1 MTKKIQLTVFF
12 AVTLCSYV
20 NSQNFTVTTI
30 NDTPDANL
38 ADGICDDGTG
48 NCSLRAAVME
58 SNALTGS
65 HTISLPSGLYTFGI
79 PGAGEDLAATGDL
92 DINSDITLIG
102 TSSISTIID
111 ADSLDRVFHI
121 LPGNTVVMSLLTI
134 KEGFVIPG
142 NGGGIL
148 NLGNL
153 SLNEMHIS
161 HNVCELNQGGSTLSG
176 FGGGIANE
184 GTLNCTQVTIFNNTA
199 VGGRG
204 TNGSNGG
211 GGGGSTPGF
220 GGGIYNGSSG
230 NIILE
235 NTTISSNAAMGGM
248 NSGGS
253 TNGGNFT
260 MAGNPGAG
268 PNGGTGGASGGG
280 GGANASGDYSGGGGG
295 GSSAGF
301 GGTGGLGGFGGGGGG
316 RGAQSGG
323 GSTGAGGLGGFGGG
337 QGSGPCCSSGGG
349 GGAGAGLGGGLFN
362 NGGSITTTNVTIAF
376 NKAQGGQGRFLNP
389 TSGYA
394 AGGTDGEGHGGGI
407 FNRSGTIDL
416 NNTIVS
422 NNINVNDVENANL
435 NGVSSDE
442 DLYGTFV
449 SSNGHNLIFNIGAG
463 TLTGNTA
470 GNVISSDPLLVAL
483 ADNGGSTH
491 THAILP
497 CPAGP
502 AVNAGDDAIAPLTD
516 QRGFSRNG
524 IADIGSFESD
534 LAVIEISYELIEPCE
549 NASNGSITVTPQ
561 SVPNYTYQWDA
572 AAGNQ
577 TDSTAI
583 NLSAGMYT
591 VTITDGNGCVKDTTF
606 DLIAAPIPLFD
617 SFSDQEECEFYV
629 LPPITG
635 STLSGNE
642 GYYSQSGGVGTPL
655 NQGDA
660 ITATQT
666 VFVYDIIGSCSEEVT
681 FLVTIHDLPEVIS
694 FTGEGTY
701 CEGDIPQNLNVE
713 VEGEAD
719 YTLEYTLDGVSMSS
733 SSTMENIDLGNAP
746 GIYVITGI
754 QDNNCSNTSALTQ
767 SIIVHPL
774 PLAPVVTGETEF
786 CTNEQILPLTAQG
799 NPGTFT
805 WYADENLLQVISTD
819 DQFTPENIIGITNY
833 YITITENGCEGAS
846 QVIPVEVMV
855 CDVIIPTA
863 FTPDDDNTNDTW
875 NIVNI
880 DMVYP
885 NNVVTVYN
893 RFGNKVYESIKGQYD
908 QMPWDGTHNGIQ
920 LPVASYFYL
929 IEYNDEGTTN
939 SSGTVTIV
947 K

>member
-1 MTKKIQLTVFF
+1 
-12 AVTLCSYV
+12 V

-65 HTISLPSGLYTFGI
+65 HSISLPAGLYTLGI
-79 PGAGEDLAATGDL
+79 TGAGEDLSATGDL
-92 DINSDITLIG
+92 DIHSDITLIG
-102 TSSISTIID
+102 ASPLATVID
-111 ADSLDRVFHI
+111 ADSLDRVFHVH
-121 LPGNTVVMSLLTI
+121 PGNTVAMSLLTV

-148 NLGNL
+148 NLGSL
-153 SLNEMHIS
+153 SLNEVHIS
-161 HNVCELNQGGSTLSG
+161 DNVCELNQGGSVNAG

-184 GTLNCTQVTIFNNTA
+184 GDLSCTRVTLFNNTA

-211 GGGGSTPGF
+211 GGGGSTPGL
-220 GGGIYNGSSG
+220 GGGIYNGSAG
-230 NIILE
+230 NIVLE
-235 NTTISSNAAMGGM
+235 NTTISSNAAIGGM

-260 MAGNPGAG
+260 MVGNPGAG
-268 PNGGTGGASGGG
+268 PNGGAGGAAGGG

-323 GSTGAGGLGGFGGG
+323 GSTGPGGLGGFGGG

-349 GGAGAGLGGGLFN
+349 GGAGAGLGGGIFN
-362 NGGSITTTNVTIAF
+362 DQGSIITTNVTIAF

-389 TSGYA
+389 NSGYA
-394 AGGTDGEGHGGGI
+394 AGGTDGEGYGGGI
-407 FNRSGTIDL
+407 FNRNGIVDI
-416 NNTIVS
+416 NNTILS
-422 NNINVNDVENANL
+422 NNVNINDVENANL
-435 NGVSSDE
+435 IGVSSDE

-449 SSNGHNLIFNIGAG
+449 SSNGHNLVFNPGSGVLI
-463 TLTGNTA
+463 GNTA
-470 GNVISSDPLLVAL
+470 GNVISADPGLQPL
-483 ADNGGSTH
+483 ADNGGTTY

-497 CPAGP
+497 CPPGP
-502 AVNAGDDAIAPLTD
+502 AVNAADDALAPLSD
-516 QRGFSRNG
+516 QRGFARNG

-534 LAVIEISYELIEPCE
+534 LADIEISYELIEPCE

-561 SVPNYTYQWDA
+561 STPNYTYQWDA
-572 AAGNQ
+572 AAGSQ

-583 NLSAGMYT
+583 NLAAGMYT
-591 VTITDGNGCVKDTTF
+591 VTITDGNGCVKDTSF

-617 SFSDQEECEFYV
+617 SFSDQEECESYV

-660 ITATQT
+660 ITTTQT

-701 CEGDIPQNLNVE
+701 CEGEIPDNLSVE
-713 VEGEAD
+713 IEGQANFVLN
-719 YTLEYTLDGVSMSS
+719 YSLDGAPMSINS
-733 SSTMENIDLGNAP
+733 SIDIIDLGNTP
-746 GIYVITGI
+746 GVYILTGI
-754 QDNNCSNTSALTQ
+754 QDNNCSNISALTQ
-767 SIIVHPL
+767 NIIVHPL

-805 WYADENLLQVISTD
+805 WYADETLLQVISTE

-846 QVIPVEVMV
+846 QMIPVEVKV

-863 FTPDDDNTNDTW
+863 FTPDDDDINDTW
-875 NIVNI
+875 NIVNL
-880 DMVYP
+880 DLVYP
-885 NNVVTVYN
+885 NNVVSVFN
-893 RFGNKVYESIKGQYD
+893 RFGNKIYESMKGQYN
-908 QMPWDGTHNGIQ
+908 QMPWDGTHESNS

-929 IEYNDEGTTN
+929 IEYNDEHHTN
-939 SSGTVTIV
+939 TSGTVTIV